1 MANSIALAQ
10 RYLPLLDEVYK
21 KESLTSRFDMTSER
35 VKFIGAKTVQI
46 YKTAMDGLGDY
57 SRNSGFVGGNV
68 TGTWETMELGEDRGR
83 SFQVDV
89 MDNDETL
96 GMAFGTL
103 AGEFIRTQVVPE
115 LDAYRFA
122 KMAGFSGILTG
133 TATDIVP
140 GTTDVIGMIDAA
152 EAAMGDAEVP
162 REGRICFVSELAYQ
176 AIKDNIV
183 RSLANE
189 NGVNRNVESYNGMEI
204 VRVPK
209 GRFNTGITLND
220 GTTGGQTTGGFV
232 VPSATSYPINFMIVH
247 PSAIIQVTKHV
258 IPRIFSPEVNQ
269 AADAWKFDY
278 RIYHDI
284 FAYANKVKGIYLSK
298 ASTANS

>member
-10 RYLPLLDEVYK
+10 KYLPLLDEVYK
-21 KESLTSRFDMTSER
+21 KESITSRFDVTGSR
-35 VKFIGAKTVQI
+35 VRFTGAKTVQI
-46 YKTAMDGLGDY
+46 YKTAMAGLGDY
-57 SRNSGFVGGNV
+57 SRNSGFVAGDV
-68 TGTWETMELGEDRGR
+68 VGTWEQMQLGQDRGR
-83 SFQVDV
+83 SFVVDS
-89 MDNDETL
+89 MDNEESI

-103 AGEFIRTQVVPE
+103 AGEFLRTQVVPE

-122 KMAGFSGILTG
+122 KLAGTTGILSA
-133 TATDIVP
+133 TAADIVP

-162 REGRICFVSELAYQ
+162 REGRVCFVSELAYQ
-176 AIKDNIV
+176 AIKNNIT

-189 NGVNRNVESYNGMEI
+189 GNVNRNVEMYNGMEI

-209 GRFNTGITLND
+209 SRFNTAITLYD
-220 GTTGGQTTGGFV
+220 GTTAGETGGGYV
-232 VPSATSYPINFMIVH
+232 VPATTSSPINFMIVH
-247 PSAIIQVTKHV
+247 PSALVQVTKHV
-258 IPRIFSPEVNQ
+258 MPRIFSPEVYQ

-278 RIYHDI
+278 RIYHDL
-284 FAYANKVKGIYLSK
+284 FVYANKAKGIYLSA